1 MAKSIATR
9 LLNAGASKSG
19 ISKVWIRLL
28 LSSFPLSF
36 FILLSFFLSL
46 FLSFFLSFSLSFF
59 LFSFLSFFLSSFFSI
74 FSLLY
79 STLILFSFSS
89 FLIDYCPFLFLS
101 QPSLTQTEN
110 DSDINNLHDLLGVDQ
125 KEDGSPVKDYVSF

>member
-46 FLSFFLSFSLSFF
+46 FLSF
-59 LFSFLSFFLSSFFSI
+59 FLSFFLSSFFSI

-125 KEDGSPVKDYVSF
+125 KEFGSPVKDYVSF